1 MKIATA
7 IFIATLLMA
16 CGRKTQPVSTDA
28 SGNVIFTKDEL
39 KGMRLFM
46 TNCNRCHPAGEK
58 AVGKSLVDKNI
69 PDVAIRFQIRHG
81 LGDMPSFNEDQLT
94 DPDIDKIVSFIKI
107 LRTTRSNPAK

>member
-1 MKIATA
+1 MRIATV
-7 IFIATLLMA
+7 IFILSLLIS
-16 CGRKTQPVSTDA
+16 CSRKTQTVSTDA

-46 TNCNRCHPAGEK
+46 ANCNRCHPAGEK

-69 PDVAIRFQIRHG
+69 PDIAIRFQIRHG

-94 DPDIDKIVSFIKI
+94 DPDIDKIISFVKI
-107 LRTTRSNPAK
+107 LRNTRNK